1 MFNGGSRKRLASP
14 PPAGVKDRG
23 TDAAAHRGGD
33 RRDDESVGR
42 TKRQR
47 VSEDGGRVV
56 TAPAL
61 SVNRPA
67 NCLLRP
73 SGFYLQPSYPAL
85 PGPRTSC
92 SSSTQPPHHPYSH
105 HHHPPAALPAPASMQ
120 SSSTACVPYYDVLRM
135 QMLAAAA
142 ASGDVWKA
150 RAAAAAAAAV
160 TGVCP
165 LTPPLNMIWPPTA
178 PSADFLSA
186 VGRPRNPL
194 EQFLAMS
201 PPSVGH
207 YRQLNQQRALTT
219 LDDVKPPRDSHYR
232 QGRTPPPVPAEVR
245 KPFSAF
251 RLVADVDD
259 APVISA
265 GSSSLSQIDHDD
277 DSIDVTNQDECSHV
291 DDASGHRLD
300 DNANRCDADDAPLC
314 DDKQNDTRRLADADC
329 TSQQQNTHEVSTA
342 NACTP
347 CQCAVE
353 PE

>member
-14 PPAGVKDRG
+14 PPAGVKDRNND
-23 TDAAAHRGGD
+23 TTSHRRGD
-33 RRDDESVGR
+33 RREDEPAGR

-47 VSEDGGRVV
+47 VGEDGGRVV
-56 TAPAL
+56 TAPAM
-61 SVNRPA
+61 SANRPA

-85 PGPRTSC
+85 PGPGTS
-92 SSSTQPPHHPYSH
+92 SGSSTQPPHHPYSH
-105 HHHPPAALPAPASMQ
+105 HHPAAALPAPASMQ

-219 LDDVKPPRDSHYR
+219 LDDVKPPCDSHYR
-232 QGRTPPPVPAEVR
+232 QGRSPPPVSADVR

-259 APVISA
+259 PPVISA
-265 GSSSLSQIDHDD
+265 GSSLLSQIDHDD
-277 DSIDVTNQDECSHV
+277 DSIDVTNQDDCSHV
-291 DDASGHRLD
+291 DDASGHCLD
-300 DNANRCDADDAPLC
+300 DNANRCDADD
-314 DDKQNDTRRLADADC
+314 DKLNKNDTRCLADSDC
-329 TSQQQNTHEVSTA
+329 NSQQRNTHEVSTA
-342 NACTP
+342 NTLNWTP
-347 CQCAVE
+347 CEHAVG